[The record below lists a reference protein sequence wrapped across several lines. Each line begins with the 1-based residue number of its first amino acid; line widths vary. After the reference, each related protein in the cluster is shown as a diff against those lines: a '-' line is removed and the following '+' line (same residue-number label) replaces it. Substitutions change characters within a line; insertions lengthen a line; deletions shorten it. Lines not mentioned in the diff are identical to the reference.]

1 MTPTSRRRSAL
12 SASVLVPAL
21 AALFMGFPATAQ
33 TANEVRALVDRV
45 ETLERDLNGVQR
57 QLYRGG
63 GGDVGGGA
71 APSGSAAA
79 AQEVRLSGIEDQM
92 RQLNGRV
99 EEVGFQA
106 RQLAERLD
114 KMQQDLEFRLQALE
128 RGAGIAPAAPLAD
141 AGTSPT
147 AQGAAQGAALG
158 AAAPPASGPGAPPK
172 PLGQLGGNTP
182 LPLPPPAPPAGAAAQ
197 AEDDLPTT
205 VIGGSPKDQYEQA
218 RARILQKDYPG
229 AAAGLEAF
237 IKAYPEDPLAGSAQY
252 WLGESHYAQGHFDA
266 AAAAFLTGLKKYP
279 KSPKAPDSMLKLG
292 MTLGEMG
299 QKKEACA
306 ALGDIPNRYPNASLA
321 IKQRAQKERQRV
333 GCS

>member
-1 MTPTSRRRSAL
+1 MTPNSRWRALL
-12 SASVLVPAL
+12 SAPVLVPVL
-21 AALFMGFPATAQ
+21 ASYIMASPASAQ

-63 GGDVGGGA
+63 GGGGDAGGA
-71 APSGSAAA
+71 PLSGGAAA

-106 RQLAERLD
+106 RQLSERLD

-128 RGAGIAPAAPLAD
+128 QGAGISPPPSTAPASVPPG
-141 AGTSPT
+141 AGAGSP
-147 AQGAAQGAALG
+147 
-158 AAAPPASGPGAPPK
+158 PPASGPGAPPK
-172 PLGQLGGNTP
+172 PLGQLGGNAP
-182 LPLPPPAPPAGAAAQ
+182 LPLPPPTPPAGATAA
-197 AEDDLPTT
+197 AEDDIPTT